1 VISRAAVLCLLLT
14 AGAAAGELDGIWV
27 GQLPGRDGDVIDVSF
42 RFTQNGTRLTGK
54 LYGDTDSLPLREGKI
69 EAGQIS
75 FRVSNEMNG
84 GQTRFRFSGAVKNGT
99 IELTRTRELR
109 PEEVN
114 DPNRRNV
121 PQIIILKRL
130 L

>member
-1 VISRAAVLCLLLT
+1 VKLLVGLLL
-14 AGAAAGELDGIWV
+14 ALAALAGELDGIWV

-42 RFTQNGTRLTGK
+42 KFSQTGTGLTGK
-54 LYGDTDSLPLREGKI
+54 LYGETESLPLRDGRVEAGKI
-69 EAGQIS
+69 T

-84 GQTRFRFSGAVKNGT
+84 GQTRFLFNGVAKNGI

-109 PEEVN
+109 PEEVG

-121 PQIIILKRL
+121 PQTFTLKRL

>member
-1 VISRAAVLCLLLT
+1 MARLLAVALVL
-14 AGAAAGELDGIWV
+14 AGAAAAGELDGIWV

-42 RFTQNGTRLTGK
+42 KFTQTGVKLTGK
-54 LYGDTDSLPLREGKI
+54 LYGESESLMLRDGRI
-69 EAGQIS
+69 EAGRIT

-84 GQTRFRFSGAVKNGT
+84 GQTRFLFTGTVKDGA

-121 PQIIILKRL
+121 PQTFTLKRL